1 MQRVYRML
9 RVFAAGAAVFA
20 VWAIFGKSSE
30 KAAGNNADE
39 LPGIEEIMK
48 KVNSKKSGIHPALDP
63 LLKADPVKWDDVS
76 KMTKEYETLAVALG
90 KNKPEK
96 GSANSWAKLSKSYA
110 DEAKSLNA
118 AAGKKDT
125 AAAMAAYAKLSK
137 SCQACHEEHR
147 E

>member
-1 MQRVYRML
+1 ML
-9 RVFAAGAAVFA
+9 RSFTAGAAAFVLC
-20 VWAIFGKSSE
+20 AILGAGSAKV
-30 KAAGNNADE
+30 AANNAED

-90 KNKPEK
+90 KNKPDK
-96 GSANSWAKLSKSYA
+96 GSAVSWAKLCKGYA

-118 AAGKKDT
+118 AAGKKDK
-125 AAAMAAYAKLSK
+125 AAATAAYAKLSK
-137 SCQACHEEHR
+137 SCQACHDEHR